1 MKFGFLPSENS
12 VTDNSFTDIQSNI
25 KKFASSSSN
34 EHLIQEYTPVS
45 NQLNLGSCVAN
56 ATVDALEILMG
67 LSGKPI
73 QLSRLFV
80 YWNARLYDKSTD
92 KDEGTF
98 IRNAFNSLAK
108 DGVCPESVWEYN
120 TNKVFAQPPM
130 EAYRQGLDNTIH
142 SFYRIN
148 ATGDKRIEEIESA
161 IRANHP
167 VVFGTGVTDSFLRY
181 AYSNTDKIWTA
192 PTDKIVGLHAMIV
205 TGVKEVNNNLQFY
218 IRNSWGTDWG
228 RSGHTWFDQSYF
240 LHPTTSDIWVP
251 TLMPNLL

>member
-12 VTDNSFTDIQSNI
+12 ATDNSFTDIQTNI
-25 KKFASSSSN
+25 KKFASVSSD
-34 EHLIQEYTPVS
+34 EHIIQEYTPIS

-67 LSGKPI
+67 LSGKPV

-92 KDEGTF
+92 KDEGTY
-98 IRNAFNSLAK
+98 IKNAFNSLAK

-167 VVFGTGVTDSFLRY
+167 VVFGTGVTNSFLTY
-181 AYSNTDKIWTA
+181 ESSVDKVWFA
-192 PTDKIVGLHAMIV
+192 PSEKIAGLHAMII
-205 TGVKEVNNNLQFY
+205 TGVRNMGDETHFL

-228 RSGHTWFDQSYF
+228 NKGHTWFDSSYL
-240 LHPTTSDIWVP
+240 LHSTTSDIWVP

>member
-1 MKFGFLPSENS
+1 MKFGFLPSANNEKDYN
-12 VTDNSFTDIQSNI
+12 FSNVHLTMS
-25 KKFASSSSN
+25 KFASSSES
-34 EHLIQEYTPVS
+34 EHIIQEYTPVS
-45 NQLNLGSCVAN
+45 DQLHLGSCVAN

-67 LSGKPI
+67 LSGKPV

-80 YWNARLYDKSTD
+80 YWNARLYDKTTD
-92 KDEGTF
+92 RDEGTY

-130 EAYRQGLDNTIH
+130 EAYRQGLDNKIH

-148 ATGDKRIEEIESA
+148 ATGDKRIVEIESA

-181 AYSNTDKIWTA
+181 SYSNTDKVWEA
-192 PTDKIVGLHAMIV
+192 PTEKIAGLHAMII
-205 TGVKEVNNNLQFY
+205 TGVREVSGNLQFY
-218 IRNSWGTDWG
+218 IRNSWGNNWG
-228 RSGHTWFDQSYF
+228 RNGHTWFDQSYL